1 LRRGVPLEADRR
13 VHAREQGSAED
24 ERAAE
29 RAGVIE
35 NLLRGGGPKSG

>member
-1 LRRGVPLEADRR
+1 M
-13 VHAREQGSAED
+13 HAREQGSAED

-29 RAGVIE
+29 RAELGAHGVIE